1 MQLSDNA
8 RAQECVSQQETIR
21 TLEKRLDNQERMIT
35 VLLSYLGHGGPGAN
49 SSNNDKKK
57 PRAVDNSDLAKKS
70 GTFKQDLNTL
80 FYYL

>member
-1 MQLSDNA
+1 
-8 RAQECVSQQETIR
+8 
-21 TLEKRLDNQERMIT
+21 MIT

-49 SSNNDKKK
+49 SSNDDEKK